1 MQVVLDVVRIY
12 WFLLPLMSLEFV
24 NFYKLNVTNV
34 HTHKCVEVIT
44 YVPESSREK
53 NRNML
58 IMSRSTNKNI
68 TQSKRETAMIQPV
81 LLHNVEK
88 VSEST

>member
-1 MQVVLDVVRIY
+1 MMMMI
-12 WFLLPLMSLEFV
+12 
-24 NFYKLNVTNV
+24 
-34 HTHKCVEVIT
+34 VEKELT
-44 YVPESSREK
+44 L
-53 NRNML
+53 ML